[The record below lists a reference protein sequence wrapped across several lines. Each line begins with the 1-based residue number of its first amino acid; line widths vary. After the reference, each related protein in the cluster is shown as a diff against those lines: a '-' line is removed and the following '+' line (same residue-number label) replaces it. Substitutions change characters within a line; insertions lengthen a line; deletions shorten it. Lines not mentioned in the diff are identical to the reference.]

1 MPDWKQID
9 WGKKVRERMV
19 RLNLPP
25 NSKEEVVSEL
35 AAHLAETYDAAR
47 THGLVHDAAVAL
59 TLQEVRDWR
68 VLANE
73 VSRAKS
79 EENFMTNRTCTLW
92 LPAAANLLAAMLLLM
107 MMQKLGV
114 QPRLLWVNVIEGKFA
129 LVFYFPW
136 LIALPCFGA
145 AGAYLSRLAQGGT
158 YARLTAGL
166 SPALVLIALICL
178 IAPWSLLID
187 GLSIYRLVLIAGGLL
202 TWGVLPACA
211 LLIGTLPFLSGSLPP
226 KPLIGENNHA

>member
-1 MPDWKQID
+1 MPDWKQ
-9 WGKKVRERMV
+9 VVNQRMAQ
-19 RLNLPP
+19 LNLPVD
-25 NSKEEVVSEL
+25 SEEEVIAEL

-47 THGLVHDAAVAL
+47 AHGLMHDAAVAL

-68 VLANE
+68 VLANDI
-73 VSRAKS
+73 SRAKL
-79 EENFMTNRTCTLW
+79 EDNLMTNRTRTLW

-114 QPRLLWVNVIEGKFA
+114 QPRLLWVNAIEGKFA

-136 LIALPCFGA
+136 LIALPFFGA

-158 YARLTAGL
+158 FARLTAGL

-178 IAPWSLLID
+178 IFPWGLLVD
-187 GLSIYRLVLIAGGLL
+187 GLSLYRLVLFAGGLL

-211 LLIGTLPFLSGSLPP
+211 LLIGALPFLGGSRPS
-226 KPLIGENNHA
+226 KILIGENNHA

>member
-1 MPDWKQID
+1 MPDWKQLD
-9 WGKKVRERMV
+9 WDKKVRERMAP
-19 RLNLPP
+19 LNLPA
-25 NSKEEVVSEL
+25 NSKGEVVAEL

-47 THGLVHDAAVAL
+47 THSLVHDAAVEL

-73 VSRAKS
+73 ISRAKS
-79 EENFMTNRTCTLW
+79 EENFMTNRTRTLW

-114 QPRLLWVNVIEGKFA
+114 QPRLLWVNVIAGKFA
-129 LVFYFPW
+129 LVFYFAW
-136 LIALPCFGA
+136 LIVLPCFGA

-158 YARLTAGL
+158 FARLISGL

-178 IAPWSLLID
+178 IGPWGLLID

-211 LLIGTLPFLSGSLPP
+211 LLIGALPFLRQNTPSKSSV
-226 KPLIGENNHA
+226 GESQHA